1 VRLDDVRDDLRRAYD
16 GAVDRRDAAVKAP
29 WKRGARR
36 AFRDRLGAEGHTRLL
51 EVGAGTG
58 QDSLY
63 FQEQGLDVVA
73 VDLSPSMVARCRDKG
88 LDARVMD
95 IARPDLPPASFDA
108 VYAMNS
114 LLHVP
119 NADLPDVLAAI
130 REVLR
135 PGGLFWFGQYG
146 GFGDEGVADKDTHDP
161 PRFFAWRTAEQ
172 LRRYA
177 REAFDVVDHHR
188 IPVADGEHF
197 HSLTLR
203 RRDLT
208 VGD

>member
-1 VRLDDVRDDLRRAYD
+1 MTVRWDDVRADLLRAYE
-16 GAVDRRDAAVKAP
+16 GAADQRDAMVKSP
-29 WKRGARR
+29 WKLGQRR
-36 AFRDRLGAEGHTRLL
+36 AFRDRLRAEGRTRLL

-58 QDSLY
+58 QDSRY
-63 FQEQGLDVVA
+63 FQQEGLDVVA
-73 VDLSPSMVARCRDKG
+73 VDLSPAMVARCRAKG

-95 IARPDLPPASFDA
+95 VAHLDLPPASFDA
-108 VYAMNS
+108 AYAMNS

-177 REAFDVVDHHR
+177 REAFDLVDHQQ
-188 IPVADGEHF
+188 IPVSDGEHF

-203 RRDLT
+203 RRD
-208 VGD
+208 